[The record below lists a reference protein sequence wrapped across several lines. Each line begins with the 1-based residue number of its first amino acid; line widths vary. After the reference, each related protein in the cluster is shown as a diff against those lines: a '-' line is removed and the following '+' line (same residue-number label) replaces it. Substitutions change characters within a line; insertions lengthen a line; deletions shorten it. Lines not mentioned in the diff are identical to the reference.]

1 VTDTSGNGIP
11 EMGIL
16 GGLKANDHVRMQ
28 VWDADTAAFQTNV
41 WFGQVYQAQST
52 ITMPDINSNGSDE
65 IVAMGVDPAT
75 QNIRVQVRDSDTAD
89 TLFNIWLGNVNEA
102 VDIALVNDINSNGFP
117 DLAVLLKTPAGGG
130 RVRIQDGSTGAF
142 IRNLF
147 FSVVENPV
155 GLAVMPDYSGN
166 GFEELAALGTSAGV
180 RHVQI
185 LDTSTGSQVNRID
198 FP

>member
-1 VTDTSGNGIP
+1 VSVTDTSGNGIP

-28 VWDADTAAFQTNV
+28 VWDADTAAFQTNI
-41 WFGQVYQAQST
+41 WFGQVYQSQST

-65 IVAMGVDPAT
+65 IVAVGVDPAT
-75 QNIRVQVRDSDTAD
+75 QNIRVQVRDSDTTD

-130 RVRIQDGSTGAF
+130 RVRIQDGGTGAF
-142 IRNLF
+142 TVWLRTR
-147 FSVVENPV
+147 SVLP
-155 GLAVMPDYSGN
+155 
-166 GFEELAALGTSAGV
+166 
-180 RHVQI
+180 
-185 LDTSTGSQVNRID
+185 
-198 FP
+198 